1 MMVRLLETHFIKSD
15 STRASAC
22 EQAKTAGNR
31 PMADAYRSDL
41 AYIHD
46 VAFGHFARSAAPV
59 LLAALRRSGLEG
71 GLVIDLGCGSG
82 ILTEKLSEAGYDV
95 LGIDISGAML
105 AIARER
111 VPNGQFREESL
122 LKAELPSCVAVAAVG
137 ECVNYMF
144 DRGNTSQGLARLFR
158 RIHEALR
165 PGGLLLFDMAGPGR
179 VSGANPS
186 RNYFEGADWAVLVS
200 VEEDRRRRS
209 LTRRIT
215 SFRKVG
221 DLYRR
226 EHEVHRLRLV
236 PREDVVGQ
244 LRSIGF
250 RVRVLR
256 GYGSL
261 RFPPGWAGFLAH
273 RR

>member
-1 MMVRLLETHFIKSD
+1 
-15 STRASAC
+15 
-22 EQAKTAGNR
+22 
-31 PMADAYRSDL
+31 MADAYRSDL

-46 VAFGHFARSAAPV
+46 VAFGFFARNAAPI
-59 LLAALRRSGLEG
+59 LLAAMRRSGFER
-71 GLVIDLGCGSG
+71 GLVVDLGCGSG
-82 ILTEKLSEAGYDV
+82 ILTQELSQAGYDV

-144 DRGNTSQGLARLFR
+144 DRGNTSQGLGKLFR
-158 RIHEALR
+158 RIHKALS
-165 PGGLLLFDMAGPGR
+165 PGGVLLFDMAEPGR
-179 VSGANPS
+179 VPGASPR
-186 RNYFEGADWAVLVS
+186 RNYSEGEDWAVLVS
-200 VEEDRRRRS
+200 AEEDRQRRL

-221 DLYRR
+221 ELYRR
-226 EHEVHRLRLV
+226 EHEVHRLRLF
-236 PREDVVGQ
+236 RRADVAAQ

-256 GYGSL
+256 GYGSF
-261 RFPPGWAGFLAH
+261 RFPQGYVGFLAH